1 MSKQTAA
8 AFYHAAAVFPRDAGF
23 CFTRGK
29 LFWIAERK
37 YIYYNWTRDTNRRHM
52 PDEIGTIC

>member
-23 CFTRGK
+23 CFTRGR
-29 LFWIAERK
+29 L
-37 YIYYNWTRDTNRRHM
+37 RD
-52 PDEIGTIC
+52 PQCEIPQIVADDVKNP